1 MSARTELPMRRLH
14 LTQSL
19 PWRDG
24 KWLFTVGF
32 DALGRAREI
41 FLVARVPLDGGL
53 QGHAAELAITVS
65 HLLQSGSDALA
76 LAIQMR
82 HSAHPMAPLLRCV
95 LLAAA
100 RMQREDGPAIREA
113 YRCAAGDHP
122 LQRCQMAAPSREEA
136 P

>member
-1 MSARTELPMRRLH
+1 MRERTELPMRRMH

-19 PWRDG
+19 PWRGG

-41 FLVARVPLDGGL
+41 FLVVRVPVDGGL
-53 QGHAAELAITVS
+53 QGLAAELAITVS
-65 HLLQSGSDALA
+65 HMLQSGSDALA

-82 HSAHPMAPLLRCV
+82 HSAHAMAPLLRLV

-113 YRCAAGDHP
+113 YLCAQGDHP
-122 LQRCQMAAPSREEA
+122 RQRCQMAGEEGA
-136 P
+136 